1 MDDRTTA
8 APAAEKTVSEARLM
22 SVLNT
27 AVDGI
32 IVIDEQARIL
42 LYNQACEKLFGYSA
56 AEVAGQNI
64 KMIMPR
70 GARTSQEWIGVS
82 GRIIRRRSL
91 HA

>member
-1 MDDRTTA
+1 MDDRIKA
-8 APAAEKTVSEARLM
+8 APAADKTVSEARLM

-42 LYNQACEKLFGYSA
+42 LYNQACEKLFGYTPE
-56 AEVAGQNI
+56 EVAGQNV

-70 GARTSQEWIGVS
+70 DYAQAHDG
-82 GRIIRRRSL
+82 
-91 HA
+91 